1 MKLLTE
7 SEIQAALK
15 KMKGWKLADEG
26 KSIQKDFGFE
36 NFTDAVCFL
45 NQVAEIAEEANHHP
59 DLHLTNYKN
68 LRIVLSTHSDGGV
81 TKKDFILAAKI
92 EEVFL

>member
-1 MKLLTE
+1 MKLSTGN
-7 SEIQAALK
+7 EIQTALK
-15 KMKGWKLADEG
+15 DLKGWKLMSEG
-26 KSIQKDFGFE
+26 KSIQRDFSFE

-45 NQVAEIAEEANHHP
+45 NQVAEMAEEANHHP
-59 DLHLTNYKN
+59 DLHLTSYKN